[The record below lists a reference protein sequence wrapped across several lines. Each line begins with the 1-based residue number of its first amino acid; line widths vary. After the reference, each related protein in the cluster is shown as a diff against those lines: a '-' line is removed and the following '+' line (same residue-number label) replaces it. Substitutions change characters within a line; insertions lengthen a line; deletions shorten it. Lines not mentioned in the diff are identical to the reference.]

1 VRLLVCTDHVYV
13 RERDGTV
20 STDRAFARF
29 LDGLSQGLEL
39 VVIGRLQPREARSRY
54 PLSRAVEFI
63 PLPYYES
70 LAEPARALGA
80 TIRSLRILWRALS
93 DVDAVWA
100 IGPTPLSIA
109 LALLARARRRPLF
122 IGVRQDLPRY
132 ARSRHP
138 NRRSIHLAADAL
150 EAANRALARRHA
162 VVVVG
167 DDLSRRYRSARHK
180 LDLTASLISSD
191 DLSDLDQA
199 SARSY
204 RGEIRLLSVG
214 RLEAEKNPLLLADIL
229 RELRAQEPRYRLVV
243 CGEGVLEPALRSR
256 LKDLGLADHADLLG
270 YIPFDAGLLD
280 VYRTSHVF
288 LHVSWTEGLPQVLFE
303 AWACAVPVVATD
315 TGGVAA
321 AAAGSALLIRPGDA
335 KVAAD
340 AVARLA
346 NDPTLRAKLVHAGL
360 RQARAHTY
368 ESERSRL
375 IRFLTSAGQSR

>member
-1 VRLLVCTDHVYV
+1 
-13 RERDGTV
+13 
-20 STDRAFARF
+20 
-29 LDGLSQGLEL
+29 
-39 VVIGRLQPREARSRY
+39 
-54 PLSRAVEFI
+54 
-63 PLPYYES
+63 
-70 LAEPARALGA
+70 
-80 TIRSLRILWRALS
+80 
-93 DVDAVWA
+93 
-100 IGPTPLSIA
+100 
-109 LALLARARRRPLF
+109 
-122 IGVRQDLPRY
+122 
-132 ARSRHP
+132 
-138 NRRSIHLAADAL
+138 
-150 EAANRALARRHA
+150 

-180 LDLTASLISSD
+180 LELTASLISSD
-191 DLSDLDQA
+191 DLSDLDEA

-204 RGEIRLLSVG
+204 SGEIRLLSVG

-243 CGEGVLEPALRSR
+243 CGEGLLEPALRSR
-256 LKDLGLADHADLLG
+256 LKDFGLAEHADLLG

-303 AWACAVPVVATD
+303 AWASAVPVVATD

-346 NDPTLRAKLVHAGL
+346 NDPTLRAKLVRAGL

-375 IRFLTSAGQSR
+375 VRFLTSAGQSR